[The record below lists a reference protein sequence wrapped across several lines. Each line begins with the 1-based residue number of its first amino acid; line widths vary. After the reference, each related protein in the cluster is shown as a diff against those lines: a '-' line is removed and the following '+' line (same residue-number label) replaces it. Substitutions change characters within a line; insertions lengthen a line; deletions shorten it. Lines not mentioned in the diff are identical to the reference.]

1 MKRLF
6 AILALL
12 TGSICAEIAHPVNC
26 NLITSSRSQNKKSK

>member
-12 TGSICAEIAHPVNC
+12 AGGICAEIAHPLHC
-26 NLITSSRSQNKKSK
+26 TLITSSRPQNKKSK

>member
-12 TGSICAEIAHPVNC
+12 TGSICAEIAYPVHC
-26 NLITSSRSQNKKSK
+26 NLITATRLQNRKTK